1 MRVHS
6 VKLPER
12 DFVAAPVKKYL
23 STTAFKT
30 KLDAL
35 CRRRWRASKRRV
47 NDDSEMQVLER
58 LKATIARD
66 LWACRSMRR
75 GSRSSSSTKRT

>member
-1 MRVHS
+1 MKVHS

-23 STTAFKT
+23 STTAFKA

-35 CRRRWRASKRRV
+35 VQKEVERIEKEAKR
-47 NDDSEMQVLER
+47 
-58 LKATIARD
+58 
-66 LWACRSMRR
+66 
-75 GSRSSSSTKRT
+75 